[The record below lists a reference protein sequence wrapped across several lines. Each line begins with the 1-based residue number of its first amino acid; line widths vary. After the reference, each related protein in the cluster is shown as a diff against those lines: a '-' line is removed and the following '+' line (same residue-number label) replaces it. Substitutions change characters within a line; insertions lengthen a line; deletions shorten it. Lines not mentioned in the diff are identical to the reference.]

1 MKRNG
6 LNIILRLSSLVKPL
20 RGYMVLAVFM
30 GVLGHLA
37 ASLITVMGGLAI
49 LDAIGRPFL
58 ITLPVAFA
66 AAAVFAAVR
75 GILRY
80 GEQECNHY
88 IAFRLLALIRDRVF
102 SALRRLAPARL
113 DGKSSGGLISM
124 ITSDIELLEVFYAH
138 TISPAFIA
146 LVFSLLMAAAAAFCH
161 PLLGLYALASYL
173 LIGVAVP
180 AVFSALTK
188 DNGTRFRN
196 ETGRL
201 SGTVLENLRGLDEI
215 MQYGVQNERLQEM
228 DRMSDRLNRDSHMMK
243 LKAGADSAV
252 VNAMILMLDFGMLV
266 FSAGLCRFDTSL
278 LITLLFMSSFG
289 PVVALASLGTTLQNT
304 FAAGNRILDLL
315 DERPAA
321 EDIKGKPETVF
332 SGAAVQNVS
341 FSYGRTSVLNDA
353 SISISPGTIIGICGP
368 SGSGKS
374 TLLKLLMRFYDAER
388 GTVAVSGRSIREINT
403 DNLRSMESFM
413 SQTTYLYRDS
423 IRNNLMLAAPDA
435 SEEEMMDACR
445 KASIHD
451 FIMSLPDGYDT
462 EVGELGE
469 TLSGGERQRIGL
481 ARAFLHRANLMLLD
495 EPTSN
500 LDSLN
505 EASILKSLA
514 EEHGEKTVVFVSHR
528 PSTMSIADRVFRVE
542 KGSVIE

>member
-1 MKRNG
+1 M
-6 LNIILRLSSLVKPL
+6 LRLSSLVKPL
-20 RGYMVLAVFM
+20 RGYMLLAVFM

-37 ASLITVMGGLAI
+37 ASLITVMGGFAI

-58 ITLPVAFA
+58 ITLPAAFA
-66 AAAVFAAVR
+66 AAAVFAAAR

-80 GEQECNHY
+80 GEQACNHY

-113 DGKSSGGLISM
+113 DGKSSGSLISM

-146 LVFSLLMAAAAAFCH
+146 LVFSLLMTAAAAFCH

-173 LIGVAVP
+173 LIGAVVP

-188 DNGTRFRN
+188 DNGTRFRD

-215 MQYGVQNERLQEM
+215 MQYGVQNARLQEM

-243 LKAGADSAV
+243 LKAGADTAV

-266 FSAGLCRFDTSL
+266 FSAVLCGFDTSL

-321 EDIKGKPETVF
+321 EDIKGKSETVF

-341 FSYGRTSVLNDA
+341 FSYGGTPVLNNA

-542 KGSVIE
+542 NGSVIE

>member
-6 LNIILRLSSLVKPL
+6 LNIMLRLSSLVKPL

-30 GVLGHLA
+30 GVLGHLS
-37 ASLITVMGGLAI
+37 ASLITVMGGFAI

-58 ITLPVAFA
+58 ITLPAAFA
-66 AAAVFAAVR
+66 AAAVFAAAR

-80 GEQECNHY
+80 GEQACNHY

-113 DGKSSGGLISM
+113 DGKSSGSLISM

-146 LVFSLLMAAAAAFCH
+146 LVFSLLMTAAAAFCH

-173 LIGVAVP
+173 LIGAVVP

-188 DNGTRFRN
+188 DNGTRFRD

-215 MQYGVQNERLQEM
+215 MQYGVQNARLQEM

-243 LKAGADSAV
+243 LKAGADTAV

-266 FSAGLCRFDTSL
+266 FSAVLCGFDTSL

-321 EDIKGKPETVF
+321 EDIKGKSETVF

-341 FSYGRTSVLNDA
+341 FSYGGTPVLNNA
-353 SISISPGTIIGICGP
+353 SISISPGSIIGICGP

-542 KGSVIE
+542 NGSVIE

>member
-6 LNIILRLSSLVKPL
+6 LNIMLRLSSLVKPL
-20 RGYMVLAVFM
+20 RGYMLLAVFM

-37 ASLITVMGGLAI
+37 ASLITVMGGFAI

-58 ITLPVAFA
+58 ITLPAAFA
-66 AAAVFAAVR
+66 AAAVFAAAR

-80 GEQECNHY
+80 GEQACNHY

-113 DGKSSGGLISM
+113 DGKSSGSLISM

-146 LVFSLLMAAAAAFCH
+146 LVFSLLMTAAAAFCH

-173 LIGVAVP
+173 LIGAVVP

-188 DNGTRFRN
+188 DNGTRFRD

-215 MQYGVQNERLQEM
+215 MQYGVQNARLQEM

-243 LKAGADSAV
+243 LKAGADTAV

-266 FSAGLCRFDTSL
+266 FSAGLCGFDTSL

-321 EDIKGKPETVF
+321 EDIKGKSETVF

-341 FSYGRTSVLNDA
+341 FSYGGTPVLNNA

-542 KGSVIE
+542 NGSVIE